1 MRKTGLGRG
10 NISFPARKTIIFL
23 FWSKGVNSRVRDSP
37 SIVFFFSNTAGG
49 QLVREDRVPSGTMSR
64 GPPSPRLWHLSA
76 CLWLA
81 IWVCLAAPQLAFASK
96 FPNRRAANACSLR
109 SLDTNDLLDRNC
121 QVVSVHGESASDGGG
136 VLNMSFGEANCT
148 VELTSCVPGVC
159 YSIVDKTYE
168 LVQDEVPRK
177 QPSSFFSSVSFEG
190 AKDVSHTPR
199 GIAFRSEGSR
209 VVLTY
214 STHTCSDFYWYHGK
228 EKRQLCNRPYA
239 AVREIDAGAPYSLP
253 CA

>member
-1 MRKTGLGRG
+1 MFLDLPRKSYP
-10 NISFPARKTIIFL
+10 NARFQHACKIMTKCIRKP
-23 FWSKGVNSRVRDSP
+23 SKLHLNP
-37 SIVFFFSNTAGG
+37 SNNNLLHAKRL
-49 QLVREDRVPSGTMSR
+49 QNPSKIHLEFIPE
-64 GPPSPRLWHLSA
+64 PP
-76 CLWLA
+76 
-81 IWVCLAAPQLAFASK
+81 
-96 FPNRRAANACSLR
+96 
-109 SLDTNDLLDRNC
+109 
-121 QVVSVHGESASDGGG
+121 
-136 VLNMSFGEANCT
+136 
-148 VELTSCVPGVC
+148 
-159 YSIVDKTYE
+159 
-168 LVQDEVPRK
+168 QDEVPRK